1 MSLLMEAL
9 KKAEEAKRQAG
20 AAGSTEP
27 PPTLPG
33 AEVASEQVLSA
44 LAAEQKQDELPAL
57 EFAGLTA
64 LPPQEEKPSN
74 LTAPIVESLSFA
86 PPNQR
91 PSPPEEFVMG
101 NTAAL
106 TLESP
111 EHPNPAPAKSS
122 VAPMPNRT
130 AFQETTSPERP
141 GTAKTEPVNEQQAV
155 QNLFQAKQPQ
165 GAEPA
170 KRKTFLVGL
179 GLFTLIGIA
188 SIGIYFWLQLQ
199 PRNGLAVVGNP
210 PPMPAKPLPPP
221 ASVMPPPQAT
231 PPTPLSA
238 SEAQAP
244 TPVSPP
250 SVTGVAA
257 ATPSNAASK
266 KADVDDLAS
275 APPLPAA
282 KSSNKTTAARPTA
295 SLQPPADGPIRIT
308 TSKQRLDP
316 ALEKGYDAF
325 QQGDLAA
332 AKGAYETALHNDPN
346 NIDALNGLAMTYLRG
361 NRNDLAEPL
370 FQRALEIDPRNSLA
384 QASLSGLRAPA
395 DPVQMESRLKIAL
408 ADQPDAPHLYFS
420 LGNLYARQNRWSDA
434 QQAYFRAMSGD
445 PENPDYLF
453 NLAVSLDRLH
463 QAKLARQ
470 YYEQA
475 LSAGERRP
483 AGFDRTLAGERLRKL
498 QP

>member
-27 PPTLPG
+27 PQPLPD
-33 AEVASEQVLSA
+33 AEVANEQVLSA
-44 LAAEQKQDELPAL
+44 LAAEQKQDALPAL
-57 EFAGLTA
+57 EFAGLGA
-64 LPPQEEKPSN
+64 PLPQEEPVLN
-74 LTAPIVESLSFA
+74 LTAPTADSLSFTPP
-86 PPNQR
+86 PPNIPR
-91 PSPPEEFVMG
+91 EGATMG
-101 NTAAL
+101 RTAAFA
-106 TLESP
+106 LESLERP
-111 EHPNPAPAKSS
+111 DPAPAKSPA
-122 VAPMPNRT
+122 APMPNRT

-141 GTAKTEPVNEQQAV
+141 GPKAEPVNEQQAA

-165 GAEPA
+165 GSEPA

-179 GLFTLIGIA
+179 GLFTLIGVA

-221 ASVMPPPQAT
+221 TPVMPPPQAT
-231 PPTPLSA
+231 PPMPPPLP
-238 SEAQAP
+238 EAQ
-244 TPVSPP
+244 TPAKASPLP
-250 SVTGVAA
+250 SVGVPA
-257 ATPSNAASK
+257 ATPANAASK
-266 KADVDDLAS
+266 KTGVDDQ
-275 APPLPAA
+275 APAPTAPAA
-282 KSSNKTTAARPTA
+282 KSSNKTTAARSTA
-295 SLQPPADGPIRIT
+295 PLQPPADGPIRIT

-325 QQGDLAA
+325 QRGDLPA

-346 NIDALNGLAMTYLRG
+346 NIDALNGLAMTYLRS
-361 NRNDLAEPL
+361 NRGDLAEPL

-384 QASLSGLRAPA
+384 QASLSGLRDPA
-395 DPVQMESRLKIAL
+395 DPVQMESRLKVAL

-453 NLAVSLDRLH
+453 NLAISLDRLH
-463 QAKLARQ
+463 QAKLAHQ

-475 LSAGERRP
+475 LSASERRP
-483 AGFDRTLAGERLRKL
+483 AGFDRALVGERLRKL

>member
-1 MSLLMEAL
+1 MEAL

-20 AAGSTEP
+20 AAGSTELP
-27 PPTLPG
+27 PALPE
-33 AEVASEQVLSA
+33 AEVSNEQVLSA

-57 EFAGLTA
+57 EFAGLNV
-64 LPPQEEKPSN
+64 LPSQEEPPPN
-74 LTAPIVESLSFA
+74 LTAPTVESLSFA
-86 PPNQR
+86 PPYQSS
-91 PSPPEEFVMG
+91 SPRAEVVME
-101 NTAAL
+101 NTSAL
-106 TLESP
+106 ALESA
-111 EHPNPAPAKSS
+111 ERPNPIPAKS
-122 VAPMPNRT
+122 VAPMSNRT

-141 GTAKTEPVNEQQAV
+141 SPAKAEPVNEQQAV

-165 GAEPA
+165 GTEPA

-179 GLFTLIGIA
+179 GLFTLIGVA

-199 PRNGLAVVGNP
+199 PKNGLAVVGNP
-210 PPMPAKPLPPP
+210 LPMPAKPLPPP
-221 ASVMPPPQAT
+221 TPVMPPQAT
-231 PPTPLSA
+231 QPMPPPSP
-238 SEAQAP
+238 EAQMPMPA
-244 TPVSPP
+244 SPLP
-250 SVTGVAA
+250 ATGVPA

-266 KADVDDLAS
+266 KTDVDDLAPVS
-275 APPLPAA
+275 AA
-282 KSSNKTTAARPTA
+282 KSSNKTTAARPA
-295 SLQPPADGPIRIT
+295 APLQPPADGPIRIT

-316 ALEKGYDAF
+316 TLEKGYDAF
-325 QQGDLAA
+325 QRGDLPA
-332 AKGAYETALHNDPN
+332 AKGAYETALRNDPN

-361 NRNDLAEPL
+361 NRSDLAEPL

-384 QASLSGLRAPA
+384 QASLSGLRDPA
-395 DPVQMESRLKIAL
+395 DPVQMESRLKVAL

-453 NLAVSLDRLH
+453 NLAISLDRLH

-475 LSAGERRP
+475 LSASERRP
-483 AGFDRTLAGERLRKL
+483 AGFDRTLVGERLRKL